1 VCKCRLGSAGDQ
13 ERAEISRPPLRNG
26 WRRGQFSA
34 KQVSFA
40 PDDFVPSLLLSKA
53 RIFPDRLGYDTRIY
67 ECPQCDDEFTENP
80 EYKKV
85 G

>member
-1 VCKCRLGSAGDQ
+1 MVLT
-13 ERAEISRPPLRNG
+13 
-26 WRRGQFSA
+26 
-34 KQVSFA
+34 
-40 PDDFVPSLLLSKA
+40 

-80 EYKKV
+80 EYKNV

>member
-1 VCKCRLGSAGDQ
+1 MKTFSP
-13 ERAEISRPPLRNG
+13 PPLFFGCPTCPRCHT
-26 WRRGQFSA
+26 QM
-34 KQVSFA
+34 V
-40 PDDFVPSLLLSKA
+40 LT